1 MVCWAARWAARSV
14 NPLIATSRHLQP
26 RALSSSSFSADE
38 LQDLRGALLGAI
50 EAAETA
56 SPSATQLMLETDP
69 SARSPRST
77 YELHYAEL
85 ALVDIRAA
93 LAKRDALR
101 QRLGSEVADR
111 LLKEERLQVAVAE
124 CLMARDRT
132 ARIIETLKRQQEANE
147 VTCDT

>member
-1 MVCWAARWAARSV
+1 MS
-14 NPLIATSRHLQP
+14 LQ
-26 RALSSSSFSADE
+26 
-38 LQDLRGALLGAI
+38 LGAI

-101 QRLGSEVADR
+101 QRLGVEVADR